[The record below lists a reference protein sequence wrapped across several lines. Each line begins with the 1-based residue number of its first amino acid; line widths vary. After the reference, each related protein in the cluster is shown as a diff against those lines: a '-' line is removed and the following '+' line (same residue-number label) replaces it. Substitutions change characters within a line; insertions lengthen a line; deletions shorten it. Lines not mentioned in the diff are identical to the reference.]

1 MIQGKK
7 KELTERLTK
16 AKQFVFKY
24 ITNHHDLLLDD
35 NILQKFSLSKTPPE
49 GKQPNSHLSLLAIV
63 DSWYNLGIVPYD
75 HIICSTP
82 LFRIFL
88 GVTEYVF
95 VNDTSFRQDDLNFTI
110 AAQTWSNII
119 SFGNFELYKREFE
132 DTQNFFQPMFQ
143 EANAIGNEMIKT
155 ILERVKEREC

>member
-1 MIQGKK
+1 M
-7 KELTERLTK
+7 
-16 AKQFVFKY
+16 FC
-24 ITNHHDLLLDD
+24 
-35 NILQKFSLSKTPPE
+35 TPGYLE
-49 GKQPNSHLSLLAIV
+49 ESIDVA
-63 DSWYNLGIVPYD
+63 
-75 HIICSTP
+75 
-82 LFRIFL
+82 
-88 GVTEYVF
+88 